1 MAILINNDTKVMIQG
16 ITGSQGSLHA
26 KYMLEYGVDLVCGVT
41 PGKGVRKYTAYRYLI
56 RLQKL

>member
-1 MAILINNDTKVMIQG
+1 MIQG